1 MVDILKSIKEELPK
15 VISDAAFEGANIVLY
30 TNDKDF
36 FKTGEGKVK
45 EVVDKIKKRIELR
58 ADKGIIASEEETEKT
73 IRGLV
78 PEEAEI
84 TNIIFDVQRSVVVIE
99 AKKPGMVIGKQGAVL
114 NDVKKSTLWSPVVQR
129 SPVIPSKITEKIRS
143 VLYANNTYRRKFLN
157 DIGKKIYKE
166 WTSEK
171 MDMWVRLTY
180 LGGGRQVGRSCLL
193 LHTPNSKVL
202 LDCGINPAI
211 VEGQE
216 RFPYFDVAEIG
227 DLNSIDAIIL
237 SHAHIDHCLPPH
249 SLVLT
254 EKGYKK
260 IDEIQVGDSLVSM
273 DWKTGKYKMSKCTE
287 KTQTSGHKKFL
298 TIKTPYSTIESSPN
312 HRFFTFDNL
321 ELKELEASELKK
333 GMLLPS
339 NILHKPKIESKPILL
354 DTNIEY
360 DQRRK
365 DDTKLPIYLSPKL
378 AEFIGYYLGDG
389 HRSTKFSLRLTD
401 ASTQI
406 LEHHQ
411 AIIKELFNYNALIRH
426 HSDKTK
432 NAFVLEINNMKII
445 RFLEKNFPEFF
456 LMTREIRVPEKIMN
470 SALDVQSALLRGFS
484 DAEGT
489 VTNIVKITS
498 FSNKMLGDL
507 QYLFS
512 LSGIPSNIKSDN
524 SICMNSKFSIK
535 RFYEKIGFSHKSKM
549 EKLINKLAN
558 FSDFDFSKQD
568 LLPITSSDLRKI
580 LSEAGLFGRIHNS
593 PKVSDILPSGLLDL
607 FRGNSQYAT
616 RSSIRELVSI
626 LNRRIVTLN
635 HYESNISFYTL
646 RQILS
651 LSREEISTSTG
662 LKVSQIQQLEE
673 NRISANFASKISYIL
688 SSFMKEKVVAII
700 SQTISNIKIINN
712 LLSMELIWERI
723 SSIEEKENSYPY
735 LVDIEVENHNFIA
748 GNIIVHNSGLIPY
761 LYKMGYKGPV
771 YMTAPTRDI
780 ASLLALDFVGVA
792 YKQAATPLFRAEDI
806 KEMVRHSIC
815 LDYGDVHDITPDI
828 RITLYN
834 AGHVLGSAQVH
845 INIGNGLHN
854 FVYSG
859 DTRYLKTRLL
869 DPAVNHFP
877 RIETLQMESTYGSK
891 NDILPPMKESEKK
904 FIDLVRETV
913 NRGGKVL
920 LPELGLGH
928 AQETVLRVQEAVESG
943 DLPKIPIYIDG
954 MIWDINA
961 IHTAYPDFLGV
972 SVRNQI
978 FQDNNPFT
986 SDLLKRV
993 GSPTERKEVIEGGPC
1008 IIIATSGMLV
1018 GGASVEY
1025 FKNLADNPNNLIIFG
1040 CYQAIG
1046 SLGRQIQEGNKE
1058 VFSDREKINVK
1069 LQVETISGFSAH
1081 SGRNELMQ
1089 FVSRMNPKPRKI
1101 VINHGEVSKSLDLA
1115 SSLYKLNRIET
1126 VVPRNLETIRLK

>member
-15 VISDAAFEGANIVLY
+15 VISDAAFEGANIVIY
-30 TNDKDF
+30 TNDKEF
-36 FKTGEGKVK
+36 FKIGESKVK

-58 ADKGIIASEEETEKT
+58 ADRGILAPEEETEKT

-84 TNIIFDVQRSVVVIE
+84 TNIIFDVQRSTVIIE
-99 AKKPGMVIGKQGAVL
+99 AKKPGLVIGKQGSVL
-114 NDVKKSTLWSPVVQR
+114 NDVKKSTFWSPVVQR

-157 DIGKKIYKE
+157 DIGKKIYSE
-166 WTSEK
+166 WNPEK
-171 MDMWVRLTY
+171 MDIWVRLTY

-211 VEGQE
+211 AEGQE
-216 RFPYFDVAEIG
+216 RFPYLDITEIG
-227 DLNSIDAIIL
+227 DINTIDAIIL

-260 IDEIQVGDSLVSM
+260 IDEVNVGESIVSM
-273 DWKTGKYKMSKCTE
+273 DWRTGKYIKSKCTE
-287 KTQTSGHKKFL
+287 KTKTTGHKKLF
-298 TIKTPYSTIESSPN
+298 TIRTPYSTVESSPN
-312 HRFFTFDNL
+312 HRFFTFENMQ
-321 ELKELEASELKK
+321 LKELEASELRR

-339 NILHKPKIESKPILL
+339 NLLNKPKRISKEIFL
-354 DTNIEY
+354 DTSVRY
-360 DQRRK
+360 DKRRK
-365 DDTKLPIYLSPKL
+365 DNTVLPNKLTPEL
-378 AEFIGYYLGDG
+378 AEFIGYYVGDG
-389 HRSTKFSLRLTD
+389 HRATEFSLRLTD

-406 LEHHQ
+406 LEYHKK
-411 AIIKELFNYNALIRH
+411 IIYKLFNYEGKIKH
-426 HSDKTK
+426 HSDNTK
-432 NAFVLEINNMKII
+432 KAFILEINNIKII
-445 RFLEKNFPEFF
+445 RFLEKNFPEIF
-456 LMTREIRVPEKIMN
+456 LKAKDVVVPKKIKFT
-470 SALDVQSALLRGFS
+470 SQEVQCSFLRGFA

-489 VTNIVKITS
+489 VTNVVKITS
-498 FSNKMLGDL
+498 FSEKMLRDL

-512 LSGIPSNIKSDN
+512 LQSIPSNIKNDH
-524 SICMNSKFSIK
+524 SICMNSKFSIAK
-535 RFYEKIGFSHKSKM
+535 FYNQVGFSLNYKQ
-549 EKLINKLAN
+549 EKLKRLSS
-558 FSDFDFSKQD
+558 FSIDFGKQD
-568 LLPITSSDLRKI
+568 LLPIISDDLRKI
-580 LSEAGLFGRIHNS
+580 LKEAGMLGKIHNS
-593 PKVSDILPSGLLDL
+593 PNLSTLLPMCLLDL
-607 FRGNSQYAT
+607 FRRKRGYVT
-616 RSSIRELVSI
+616 RKTVVELVNFLSKRVD
-626 LNRRIVTLN
+626 LLKQAEANTKL
-635 HYESNISFYTL
+635 YAL
-646 RQILS
+646 RQLLS
-651 LSREEISTSTG
+651 LTRQEISIPTG
-662 LKVSQIQQLEE
+662 LKVSQVQQLEE
-673 NRISANFASKISYIL
+673 NRISVEFAGKISNIL
-688 SSFMKEKVVAII
+688 SPFMKEKLSLTI
-700 SQTISNIKIINN
+700 SQTIKNIQALNN
-712 LLSMELIWERI
+712 LLEMDLIWERI
-723 SSIEEKENSYPY
+723 MNIEEKENPYPY
-735 LVDIEVENHNFIA
+735 LVDIEVENHNFITE
-748 GNIIVHNSGLIPY
+748 NIIVHNSGLIPY
-761 LYKMGYKGPV
+761 LYKMGYRGPV

-834 AGHVLGSAQVH
+834 AGHVLGSSQVH

-891 NDILPPMKESEKK
+891 VDILPPMKESEKK
-904 FIDLVRETV
+904 FIDMVRETV

-928 AQETVLRVQEAVESG
+928 AQETVLRVQEAVDSG
-943 DLPKIPIYIDG
+943 DLPKVPIYIDG

-961 IHTAYPDFLGV
+961 IHTAYPDFLSA

-986 SDLLKRV
+986 SDILKRV
-993 GSPTERKEVIEGGPC
+993 GSPAERKEVLEGGPC
-1008 IIIATSGMLV
+1008 IVIATSGMLV

-1025 FKNLADNPNNLIIFG
+1025 FKNLADNPKNLIIFG

-1046 SLGRQIQEGNKE
+1046 SLGRQVQEGNKE
-1058 VFSDREKINVK
+1058 VAADGEKINVK
-1069 LQVETISGFSAH
+1069 MQVETISGFSAH

-1089 FVSRMNPKPRKI
+1089 FVSRMNPKPRRI
-1101 VINHGEVSKSLDLA
+1101 IINHGEVSKSLDLA
-1115 SSLYKLNRIET
+1115 SSLYKLNRVET